1 MKKQWQRNQQ
11 RNTERR
17 QKHHREPGATAAEVK
32 LETCP
37 ACTAA
42 VGSEK
47 TCTQCGADL
56 DYYRQPAPA
65 ALAPADSE
73 QTGEA
78 NTEKASE

>member
-17 QKHHREPGATAAEVK
+17 QKHHREPGAAETK

-56 DYYRQPAPA
+56 DYYRQQASS
-65 ALAPADSE
+65 ALATEQSE